1 MFPFETFEERKER
14 KTLYKR
20 KNLSRS
26 SSHDIYKNLN
36 IFSRTNNYPYL
47 PYFSPIFF
55 HLKQPGLVIIH
66 PLHCNKNPF
75 ILDNVIRTH
84 VSLHRRFSPFLLF
97 RDPPERGQER
107 RFTRTQSFEA
117 KREEKRKT
125 YCFDTRPINR
135 RSFGPSV
142 WKRGIERDQVIP

>member
-1 MFPFETFEERKER
+1 MNNKNRDIYYLKRISQKFRPCSHLKLSKKGRKE
-14 KTLYKR
+14 KHSKG
-20 KNLSRS
+20 KSLSRSS

-117 KREEKRKT
+117 KREEKDVLLWYAT
-125 YCFDTRPINR
+125 D
-135 RSFGPSV
+135 
-142 WKRGIERDQVIP
+142 

>member
-20 KNLSRS
+20 KSLSRS

-117 KREEKRKT
+117 KREEK
-125 YCFDTRPINR
+125 D
-135 RSFGPSV
+135 V
-142 WKRGIERDQVIP
+142 LL